1 MNESKRLLDRNASQ
15 DESSA
20 VTSKEKKSILMRMK
34 TKSFLLFHALSH
46 LSFGAKGLDD
56 PNQPLRHQLPFSPPP
71 PPFSIGRSQIAKLK
85 R

>member
-1 MNESKRLLDRNASQ
+1 MSRRSNIKG
-15 DESSA
+15 
-20 VTSKEKKSILMRMK
+20 EKKSILMRMK

-71 PPFSIGRSQIAKLK
+71 LLLEGAKLPN
-85 R
+85 